1 MQKEGITVL
10 LKFWNVAKYI
20 LAFFITRFLSEEFM
34 IIILAATNAE
44 VTVTISRLLNDIPVV
59 IGLLA
64 VYGVY
69 QLAKKSRNESEDAA
83 ADTSTNIENLIQESE
98 SVFAGIKE
106 EISCWNWTIVTGCA
120 LSGIGIINLFTAFFY
135 AVGFLI
141 AGIIFIAIGIPDYK
155 DRKITKELEL
165 KKKVMGYVAKTTP
178 PDLPL
183 HSDSDV
189 KPALAERPSNTT
201 SKSKTYKVAGVTFRS
216 EQIKKLGIE
225 NEDYFKSKRGL
236 IEAGLTDER
245 VWKYEFYPETAEL
258 EPEPDNPEDPNAIKV
273 LVDGEHVGYIKRGSC
288 AHIRKILDNNEI
300 SNITCTIGGGPYKCV
315 TEEYDEE
322 QEDDVLILEK
332 GETNFFVHLQIT
344 ETSVVSESDT
354 IPNDGQSKH
363 TEPIYQETVDED
375 DGKKKTYCINCGRE
389 VGNNAYCPHCGQRTE
404 SDPWAAAAR
413 PSSSENHSEKNKW
426 VAFLL
431 CLFLGGIGAHRF
443 YVGKFGTGILYLF
456 TSGCLGIGSLIDLIL
471 ILCGTFT
478 DGDGLPLV

>member
-1 MQKEGITVL
+1 ML

-20 LAFFITRFLSEEFM
+20 LAFFITKFLSEEFM

-59 IGLLA
+59 IGLLT

-69 QLAKKSRNESEDAA
+69 QLAKKSRNESEDAD

-106 EISCWNWTIVTGCA
+106 DISCWNWTIVTGCA
-120 LSGIGIINLFTAFFY
+120 LSGIGIINLFTAFLY
-135 AVGFLI
+135 AVGFLV
-141 AGIIFIAIGIPDYK
+141 AGILFIAIGIPDYK

-165 KKKVMGYVAKTTP
+165 KKKVMDYVAKTNP
-178 PDLPL
+178 PEPPL
-183 HSDSDV
+183 CSDSDD

-201 SKSKTYKVAGVTFRS
+201 SKSKTYKVAGVTFHS

-225 NEDYFKSKRGL
+225 NEDYFKSKCGL

-245 VWKYEFYPETAEL
+245 VWKYEFYVDSVEL
-258 EPEPDNPEDPNAIKV
+258 EPEPTNPEDPNAIKV

-288 AHIRKILDNNEI
+288 THIRKLLDNNEI
-300 SNITCTIGGGPYKCV
+300 SNITCTIGGGPYKYV

-344 ETSVVSESDT
+344 ETIVVSESDT
-354 IPNDGQSKH
+354 TATEAAAKR
-363 TEPIYQETVDED
+363 TEPVQEETAEED
-375 DGKKKTYCINCGRE
+375 DGKRKTYCINCGRE
-389 VGNNAYCPHCGQRTE
+389 VGNKAYCPHCGKRTE

-413 PSSSENHSEKNKW
+413 PSPSDRHSPKNKW

-443 YVGKFGTGILYLF
+443 YVGKIGTGVLYLF
-456 TSGCLGIGSLIDLIL
+456 TSGCLGIGSLVDLIL

-478 DGDGLPLV
+478 DADGLPLV